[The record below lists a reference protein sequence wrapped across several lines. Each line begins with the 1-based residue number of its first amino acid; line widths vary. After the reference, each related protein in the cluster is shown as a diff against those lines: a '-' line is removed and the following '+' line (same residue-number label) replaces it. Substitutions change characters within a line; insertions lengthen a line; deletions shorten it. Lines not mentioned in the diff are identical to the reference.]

1 MIILTDIFRP
11 VSILRGVAAKRAKL
25 YEKLNIFTPFDLL
38 YHIPRDYVDFSSP
51 VLINNAVV
59 GENNVVSGTVMNKF
73 PEQRI
78 RQGLTIF
85 KAVVSD
91 GVSDFTVIFYN
102 NVYTFDSLEVGKE
115 YIFYGKVTGNFLIRE
130 INSPQYIPAE
140 SEVKLRAVYHLTAG
154 LTNTMLRTNIM
165 ESLMI
170 FQREPYEFL
179 PEDII
184 SQNNL
189 CGLSY
194 ALKNIHFPQNME
206 SVDIARHRLAFDELL
221 NLQLGMKMLRKRNVE
236 AVSGYIMK
244 KETMIN
250 DFFKLLPFEMTDAQK
265 RAITEI
271 TSDMCG
277 QKPMN
282 RLVQGDV
289 GSGKTVVAAAACCFA
304 VRNDCQTALMA
315 PTEILAQQHYR
326 TLTGFLAPLGIKVC
340 LLTGSMSAKQKNN
353 IKSDI
358 AAGEY
363 SVVIGT
369 HAIIQ
374 KNIEFKDLALVIT
387 DEQHRFGVSQRN
399 ALAMKGNNPHRLVMS
414 ATPIPRTLAMMI
426 YGDLDISII
435 DQLPAGRIPVETYAV
450 TGGYRQRTY
459 DFVKKHMNEGRQAYI
474 VCPAIEHSEAELKAA
489 SEYKDKVEKEVFS
502 DYTVGLL
509 HGKLTPAQKE
519 AVMTEFKEGRTDILV
534 CTTVIEVGVDVPNA
548 VIMIIENSDRFG
560 LSQLHQLR
568 GRVGRGK
575 EKSYC
580 ILITDNH
587 SDEARARL
595 KIISSLSDGFKISEE
610 DLKMRGPGDFFGHRQ
625 HGLPDL
631 KIADIVSD
639 IDMLH
644 LTQDIAQKIIENDDR
659 LIKPEHDGIRSEV
672 MRLFATTED

>member
-1 MIILTDIFRP
+1 M
-11 VSILRGVAAKRAKL
+11 SILRGVAAKRAKL
-25 YEKLNIFTPFDLL
+25 YEKLKIFTPFDLL

-51 VLINNAVV
+51 VLISDAAV
-59 GENNVVSGTVMNKF
+59 GENNVVAATIINKF

-85 KAVVSD
+85 KAIASD
-91 GVSDFTVIFYN
+91 GVSEFTVVFYN
-102 NVYTFDSLEVGKE
+102 NVYTFDSLEIGKE

-130 INSPQYIPAE
+130 MNSPQYISSE
-140 SEVKLRAVYHLTAG
+140 SEVTLRPVYRLTAG
-154 LTNTMLRTNIM
+154 LTNTMLRINIM
-165 ESLMI
+165 ESLKI
-170 FQREPYEFL
+170 FQRDPYEFL
-179 PEDII
+179 PDSII
-184 SQNNL
+184 NENNL
-189 CGLSY
+189 CGLSF
-194 ALKNIHFPQNME
+194 ALQNIHFPQSRE
-206 SVDIARHRLAFDELL
+206 SANIARHRLAFDELL
-221 NLQLGMKMLRKRNVE
+221 NLQLGMKMLRKRNTE
-236 AVSGYIMK
+236 SVSSHVMK
-244 KETMIN
+244 TQTLMD
-250 DFFKLLPFEMTDAQK
+250 DFFSIIPFKMTGAQK
-265 RAITEI
+265 RTITEI

-289 GSGKTVVAAAACCFA
+289 GSGKTVVAAAACYFA
-304 VRNDCQTALMA
+304 VKNFCQTALMA

-326 TLTGFLAPLGIKVC
+326 TLIGFLAPLGIKVC

-374 KNIEFKDLALVIT
+374 KDIEFKNLALVIT

-435 DQLPAGRIPVETYAV
+435 DELPAGRIPIETYAV
-450 TGGYRQRTY
+450 TGGYRQRMYT
-459 DFVKKHMNEGRQAYI
+459 FIKKHVDEGKQAYI
-474 VCPAIEHSEAELKAA
+474 VCPAIEHSESELKAA
-489 SEYKDKVEKEVFS
+489 SEYKENIERSVFS
-502 DYTVGLL
+502 EYKVGLL
-509 HGKLTPAQKE
+509 HGKLTAAQKD
-519 AVMTEFKEGRTDILV
+519 AVMTDFKEGRIDILV

-548 VIMIIENSDRFG
+548 VIMVIEDSDRFG

-580 ILITDNH
+580 ILITENH
-587 SDEARARL
+587 SEEVRERL
-595 KIISSLSDGFKISEE
+595 KIISGLSDGFKISEE
-610 DLKMRGPGDFFGHRQ
+610 DLKMRGPGDFFGQRQ
-625 HGLPDL
+625 HGLPNL

-644 LTQDIAQKIIENDDR
+644 LTQDIAQKIIEDDDC
-659 LIKPEHDGIRSEV
+659 LMKPEHDGLRNEV
-672 MRLFATTED
+672 QRLFATAED